1 MLCPFGRT
9 HNPDHR
15 TCISCAK
22 KGVKTCTTKKRKTRH
37 ENFQAYNKGNVLI
50 CTKDLRSP
58 NDWTNRTSKNESDL
72 GRKIYQGEKRAWKK
86 MFRGTLFLWGRA
98 TGKRRL
104 KVTRYVAQKGHFMKD
119 RTNIEGSMKPLEDA
133 LTEEGVLLDDTEALM
148 EREAPEQIVDSL
160 FPRVEIE
167 VEDVA

>member
-1 MLCPFGRT
+1 MNCEFGRT
-9 HNPDHR
+9 YNPEHR
-15 TCISCAK
+15 SCISCKAQ
-22 KGVKTCTTKKRKTRH
+22 GVSTCNTKKKKTRH
-37 ENFQAYNKGNVLI
+37 ENFQAYNKGKVLI

-58 NDWTNRTSKNESDL
+58 NDWTNKEFGKR
-72 GRKIYQGEKRAWKK
+72 IYQGEKRAWKK
-86 MFRGTLFLWGRA
+86 MFMGTIFLWGRA

-133 LTEEGVLLDDTEALM
+133 LTEEGVLLDDEMALM
-148 EREAPEQIVDSL
+148 ERESPRQIVDAV

-167 VEDVA
+167 VEDIV